1 MVIVAVA
8 AEAEAVISLVVV
20 VVRGGGGGVS
30 SISGSMANMKILN
43 VLSIS
48 LPHFQLSYYYS
59 PVPKGR
65 CTTQPDRV

>member
-1 MVIVAVA
+1 MVVA

-20 VVRGGGGGVS
+20 VVVS
-30 SISGSMANMKILN
+30 VVLVVVWQTWKILN